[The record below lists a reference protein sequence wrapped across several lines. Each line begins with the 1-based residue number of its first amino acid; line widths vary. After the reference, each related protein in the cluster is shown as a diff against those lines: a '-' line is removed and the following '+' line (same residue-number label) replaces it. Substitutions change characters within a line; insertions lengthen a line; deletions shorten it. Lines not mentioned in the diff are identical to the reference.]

1 MADLLNAL
9 WELRTVIVFLA
20 GVTAG
25 LVFAIFALAVMSR
38 VNEPKREDE
47 QPIGDVVDIRQF
59 IDKWD
64 DK

>member
-25 LVFAIFALAVMSR
+25 LVTAGLVIAGLIVSGR
-38 VNEPKREDE
+38 K
-47 QPIGDVVDIRQF
+47 
-59 IDKWD
+59 
-64 DK
+64 

>member
-25 LVFAIFALAVMSR
+25 LLIAGLIVSG
-38 VNEPKREDE
+38 RE
-47 QPIGDVVDIRQF
+47 
-59 IDKWD
+59 
-64 DK
+64 